1 MIDKT
6 NGIVQE
12 LPLRKTEK
20 VRAREIKPGDY
31 VISENSAGVKF
42 YRLVA
47 RAEDVH
53 GHWTLTY
60 DENRYVSAEEDPRKP
75 GFCENLAG
83 IPTGGHGYGFLP
95 DSPVERVTDLDGVH
109 LAYMSSGKLGTG
121 GHTSLD
127 RLVDGR
133 IIWDIGS
140 HVHGKTKNLLVRFNT
155 EDDYVQ
161 VPLGS
166 IALLSPKR

>member
-31 VISENSAGVKF
+31 VIGTNSAGVRF

-47 RAEDVH
+47 RVGDVH
-53 GHWTLTY
+53 GHLTLTY
-60 DENRYVSAEEDPRKP
+60 DENRFISAEEDPHKP
-75 GFCENLAG
+75 GLCELLAG
-83 IPTGGHGYGFLP
+83 IPNGGDQYAFLP
-95 DSPVERVTDLDGVH
+95 DSLVERVTDLDGVH
-109 LAYMSSGKLGTG
+109 LAYMSSARLGTG

-140 HVHGKTKNLLVRFNT
+140 HVHGKTKNLLVRFDT